1 MQYKNR
7 IKHLRTEAGFSQKK
21 LANEIGISESA
32 LQNYE
37 YGSRDLPG
45 DVIVRLCELLNC
57 TANYLLC
64 VDDVRSPSVPHEIS
78 YAVTTLTAPVYGR
91 IAAGDALEM
100 LPVEDE
106 AYVIPS
112 IASLYPDGYFL
123 TLSGDSMDKIMP
135 DGSLVYI
142 DRDAEVRSGDVA
154 VVVVNGDDA
163 TIKRVFFAGDTLV
176 LHPESNNP
184 RHRDRSIDASD
195 PDAPRVKILGKAVWH
210 YLASDDRL

>member
-7 IKHLRTEAGFSQKK
+7 IKTLRTEAGFSQKK
-21 LANEIGISESA
+21 LADEVGVSESA
-32 LQNYE
+32 IQNYE
-37 YGSRDLPG
+37 YGIRDLPG
-45 DVIVRLCELLNC
+45 DVIVRLCDLLKC

-64 VDDVRSPSVPHEIS
+64 VDDARNPSVPHEIT
-78 YAVTTLTAPVYGR
+78 YAVTTITAPVYGS

-100 LPVEDE
+100 LPIESE

-112 IASLYPDGYFL
+112 VASLHPNGYFL
-123 TLSGDSMDKIMP
+123 TISGDSMNLIMP
-135 DGSLVYI
+135 NGSLVYV
-142 DRDAEVRSGDVA
+142 DRDEEVHSGDVA

-176 LHPESNNP
+176 LHPESTNP

-195 PDAPRVKILGKAVWH
+195 PDAPMVRILGRAVWH